1 MTNYRHI
8 QRTVLSI
15 AVALM
20 LNRTML
26 AQSPSV
32 QPEVRLETRVR
43 APHPHPHPH
52 VHVNDW
58 ENSELTVTEQETINR
73 SYTIPVSGERRRVT
87 VENVWGNVH
96 VTGGTSDQVQ
106 LVAKRTIRAESKDAL
121 ELAKKEVTLDITQQ
135 GSLLKFYVNGPF
147 RCQCRCDD
155 CRSTR
160 DHQGYIVK
168 YDFELQVPHDIDLT
182 AHTVNDG
189 DVMVKDVSGQYSVRN

>member
-43 APHPHPHPH
+43 APHPHPHPP

-58 ENSELTVTEQETINR
+58 ENSELTVNEQETTNK
-73 SYTIPVSGERRRVT
+73 SYTIPVSGERRHFT
-87 VENVWGNVH
+87 DEHVWGNVH
-96 VTGGTSDQVQ
+96 VTG
-106 LVAKRTIRAESKDAL
+106 RT
-121 ELAKKEVTLDITQQ
+121 
-135 GSLLKFYVNGPF
+135 
-147 RCQCRCDD
+147 
-155 CRSTR
+155 
-160 DHQGYIVK
+160 
-168 YDFELQVPHDIDLT
+168 
-182 AHTVNDG
+182 
-189 DVMVKDVSGQYSVRN
+189 

>member
-58 ENSELTVTEQETINR
+58 ENSELTVTEQETINK
-73 SYTIPVSGERRRVT
+73 SY
-87 VENVWGNVH
+87 
-96 VTGGTSDQVQ
+96 
-106 LVAKRTIRAESKDAL
+106 
-121 ELAKKEVTLDITQQ
+121 
-135 GSLLKFYVNGPF
+135 
-147 RCQCRCDD
+147 
-155 CRSTR
+155 
-160 DHQGYIVK
+160 
-168 YDFELQVPHDIDLT
+168 
-182 AHTVNDG
+182 
-189 DVMVKDVSGQYSVRN
+189 